1 MTAPYDPGDREK
13 VVAKLPAELRKEL
26 KVRAAEVDTDIQDA
40 VTHGVEAWRKSK
52 SRGRPLVD
60 TTGGTSF
67 ATYLPTGLYDKL
79 KRDCKARGISYNQ
92 GIAQS
97 IRLWLDEH
105 PSPRPTPQRDTGAR
119 RVIFGNQKG
128 GVGKTSVS
136 AGVAQAL
143 AESGRRTL
151 LIDFDPQGH
160 LTKQFGHPLIDINE
174 PSLAKH
180 MLGEVKDGA
189 LADLLVPIK
198 GGDFEDHLWL
208 LPACKDA
215 FLLDA
220 KLATSRFVR
229 VKETA
234 LEKALEPLEHDFDF
248 IVVDCPPSLGYSMD
262 TAIYYCRTRDGES
275 EGTSGIVIPV
285 LSEDSSADAYDMLE
299 EQIEDLTADLDVAIS
314 QLGFVV
320 NMYDSR
326 KGYVATSSLDE
337 WKKVG
342 EPPVLAVVPEL
353 KDQREAVRVKAPLL
367 AHAPYCEQA
376 EAMRSIA
383 RRISG

>member
-1 MTAPYDPGDREK
+1 MTAPYDPVDREK
-13 VVAKLPAELRKEL
+13 VVAKLPSELRKEL
-26 KVRAAEVDTDIQDA
+26 KVRAAELDTDIQDA
-40 VTHGVEAWRKSK
+40 VTRGVEAWRKTK
-52 SRGRPLVD
+52 SRPPVD

-67 ATYLPTGLYDKL
+67 ATYLPAGLYDKL
-79 KRDCKARGISYNQ
+79 KKDCKSRGISYNQ

-105 PSPRPTPQRDTGAR
+105 PSPRPKPQRITGAR
-119 RVIFGNQKG
+119 RIIFGNQKG

-143 AESGRRTL
+143 AESGHRTL

-160 LTKQFGHPLIDINE
+160 LTKQLGHPLIDIDA

-180 MLGEVKDGA
+180 MLGEVKGGA
-189 LADLLVPIK
+189 LAELLVPIK

-220 KLATSRFVR
+220 KLATSRVVR
-229 VKETA
+229 IKETA
-234 LEKALEPLEHDFDF
+234 LEKALEPLEGEFDF

-262 TAIYYCRTRDGES
+262 TAIYYCRTRDGE
-275 EGTSGIVIPV
+275 EADTSGIVIPV

-299 EQIEDLTADLDVAIS
+299 EQIEDLIEDLEISVS

-326 KGYVATSSLDE
+326 KGYVATSSLEE
-337 WKKVG
+337 WQKVG

-376 EAMRSIA
+376 EAMRTIA

>member
-1 MTAPYDPGDREK
+1 MTAPYDPSDREK
-13 VVAKLPAELRKEL
+13 VVAKLPSELRKEL
-26 KVRAAEVDTDIQDA
+26 KVRAAELDTDIQDA
-40 VTHGVEAWRKSK
+40 VTQGVEAWRRTK
-52 SRGRPLVD
+52 SRPAVD
-60 TTGGTSF
+60 TTGGSSF
-67 ATYLPTGLYDKL
+67 ATYLPAGLYDKL
-79 KRDCKARGISYNQ
+79 KKDCKSRAISYNQ

-97 IRLWLDEH
+97 VRLWLDGH
-105 PSPRPTPQRDTGAR
+105 PSPRPKPQRVTGAR
-119 RVIFGNQKG
+119 RIIFGNQKG

-143 AESGRRTL
+143 AESGNRTL

-160 LTKQFGHPLIDINE
+160 LTKQLGHPLIEIDS

-220 KLATSRFVR
+220 KLATSRVVR
-229 VKETA
+229 IKETA

-262 TAIYYCRTRDGES
+262 TAIYYCRTRDGEDAES
-275 EGTSGIVIPV
+275 SGIVIPV
-285 LSEDSSADAYDMLE
+285 LAEDSSADAYDMLE
-299 EQIEDLTADLDVAIS
+299 EQIQDLIEDLDIRLA

-326 KGYVATSSLDE
+326 KGYVATSSLEE
-337 WKKVG
+337 WQKIG
-342 EPPVLAVVPEL
+342 EPTVLAIVPEL

-376 EAMRSIA
+376 EAMRTIA

>member
-1 MTAPYDPGDREK
+1 MNPPYDPGQREK
-13 VVAKLPAELRKEL
+13 VVAKLPSELRREL

-40 VTHGVEAWRKSK
+40 VTAGVDAWRRTK
-52 SRGRPLVD
+52 SRPAVD

-79 KRDCKARGISYNQ
+79 KKDCKSRGISYNQ

-105 PSPRPTPQRDTGAR
+105 PSPRPKPARVTGAR
-119 RVIFGNQKG
+119 RIIFGNQKG

-143 AESGRRTL
+143 AESGHRTL

-160 LTKQFGHPLIDINE
+160 LTKQLGHPLIDIDS

-180 MLGEVKDGA
+180 MLGEVKDGT
-189 LADLLVPIK
+189 LQDLLVPIK

-220 KLATSRFVR
+220 KLATSRVVR
-229 VKETA
+229 IKETA

-262 TAIYYCRTRDGES
+262 TAVYYCRTRDGEEAS
-275 EGTSGIVIPV
+275 ASGIVIPV

-299 EQIEDLTADLDVAIS
+299 EQIQDLVEDMDVDIA

-326 KGYVATSSLDE
+326 KGYVATSSLEE
-337 WKKVG
+337 WQKIG
-342 EPPVLAVVPEL
+342 EPSVLAIVPEL
-353 KDQREAVRVKAPLL
+353 KDQREAVRLKAPLL
-367 AHAPYCEQA
+367 AYAPYCEQA

-383 RRISG
+383 RRING

>member
-1 MTAPYDPGDREK
+1 MTAPYDPSDREK
-13 VVAKLPAELRKEL
+13 VVAKLPSELRKEL
-26 KVRAAEVDTDIQDA
+26 KVRAAELDTDIQDA
-40 VTHGVEAWRKSK
+40 VTRGVEAWRRSK
-52 SRGRPLVD
+52 SRPPVD

-67 ATYLPTGLYDKL
+67 ATYLPAGLYDKL
-79 KRDCKARGISYNQ
+79 KKDCKSRGISYNQ

-97 IRLWLDEH
+97 VRLWLEEH
-105 PSPRPTPQRDTGAR
+105 PSPRPKPQRVTGAR
-119 RVIFGNQKG
+119 RIIFGNQKG

-143 AESGRRTL
+143 AESGQRTL

-160 LTKQFGHPLIDINE
+160 LTKQLGHPLIDIEE

-180 MLGEVKDGA
+180 MLGEVKSGA
-189 LADLLVPIK
+189 LAELLVPIK

-229 VKETA
+229 IKETA
-234 LEKALEPLEHDFDF
+234 LEKALEPLEGDFDF

-262 TAIYYCRTRDGES
+262 TAIYYCRTRDGEEADS
-275 EGTSGIVIPV
+275 SGIVIPV

-299 EQIEDLTADLDVAIS
+299 EQIEDLIEDLEIDIA

-326 KGYVATSSLDE
+326 KGYVATSSLEE
-337 WKKVG
+337 WQKVG
-342 EPPVLAVVPEL
+342 EPPVLAIVPEL

-376 EAMRSIA
+376 EAMRTIA